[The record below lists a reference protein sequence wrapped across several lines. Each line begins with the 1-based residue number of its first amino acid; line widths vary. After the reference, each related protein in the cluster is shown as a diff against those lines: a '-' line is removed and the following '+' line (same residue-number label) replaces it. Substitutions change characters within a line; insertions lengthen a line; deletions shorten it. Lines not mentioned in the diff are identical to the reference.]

1 MKEVLEIIAKSLVDY
16 PEQVD
21 VKEIN
26 NEDQTVTLEL
36 RVAESDMGKVI
47 GKQGRI
53 AKQSE
58 LLSKLPQ
65 VVKIK
70 KLRLKSYNRI
80 VGACICEPFLYFNFR
95 C

>member
-53 AKQSE
+53 AKE
-58 LLSKLPQ
+58 IRT
-65 VVKIK
+65 VVKAAASRENK
-70 KLRLKSYNRI
+70 KVAVEILQ
-80 VGACICEPFLYFNFR
+80 
-95 C
+95 

>member
-53 AKQSE
+53 AKVIRT
-58 LLSKLPQ
+58 
-65 VVKIK
+65 VVKAAASRENK
-70 KLRLKSYNRI
+70 KVAVEILQ
-80 VGACICEPFLYFNFR
+80 
-95 C
+95 